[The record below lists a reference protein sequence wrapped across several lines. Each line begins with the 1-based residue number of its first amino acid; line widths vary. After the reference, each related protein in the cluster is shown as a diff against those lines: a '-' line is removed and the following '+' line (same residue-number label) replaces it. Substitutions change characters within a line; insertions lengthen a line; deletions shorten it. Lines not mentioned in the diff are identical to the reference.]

1 MSLSHLLSAQEVCR
15 LTGYTRPS
23 YQARYC
29 RENGIRF
36 TISGAGEV
44 IIAAAALN
52 EIAQQE
58 LTEPD
63 FRCFDAA

>member
-1 MSLSHLLSAQEVCR
+1 MNHLLSAQEVCR
-15 LTGYTRPS
+15 LTGYERPS

-29 RENGIRF
+29 REQGIRF
-36 TISGAGEV
+36 TISGSGEV

-52 EIAQQE
+52 QMAQHDI
-58 LTEPD
+58 TEPD